1 MDDTFSERAGVV
13 ISLRAECVDGCI
25 PSDLAAGTTEAIEE
39 ERWLLYV
46 AMTRAKN
53 HLDLL
58 VPHRFYVSSQRSH
71 GDWHMYALRSRFL
84 PDDIL
89 PFFECRSW
97 PTAEPEAHSPA
108 RGSKL
113 AIDIGARLRARWR

>member
-1 MDDTFSERAGVV
+1 MLNV
-13 ISLRAECVDGCI
+13 VDGCI
-25 PSDLAAGTTEAIEE
+25 PSDLAAGTTEEIEE
-39 ERWLLYV
+39 ERRLLYV

-58 VPHRFYVSSQRSH
+58 VPQRFYVSSRSH
-71 GDWHMYALRSRFL
+71 GDRHMYALRSRFL

-97 PTAEPEAHSPA
+97 PTAEQEAISPA

>member
-1 MDDTFSERAGVV
+1 LNPLDRYKRFQIT
-13 ISLRAECVDGCI
+13 DGCI
-25 PSDLAAGTTEAIEE
+25 PSDLAGTTDEIEE
-39 ERWLLYV
+39 EGRLLYV

-58 VPHRFYVSSQRSH
+58 VPQRFYVSSQRSH
-71 GDWHMYALRSRFL
+71 GDRHMYASRSRFL

-89 PFFECRSW
+89 PFFQCRSW
-97 PTAEPEAHSPA
+97 PTAEQDAISPA
-108 RGSKL
+108 MGSKA